1 MLGLGNAESTAILT
15 GNPGIPAPFCGQRYH
30 AGHVLL
36 SLSAVTRVGPGMCVH
51 APLRNPKPW
60 NDCAGYQL
68 RALLVHETFKK
79 VLYLAP
85 TARAEFSSG
94 RVFNLVTSDA
104 ETLQVRTRHR
114 VHFEGMNPP

>member
-1 MLGLGNAESTAILT
+1 
-15 GNPGIPAPFCGQRYH
+15 
-30 AGHVLL
+30 
-36 SLSAVTRVGPGMCVH
+36 MCVH

-68 RALLVHETFKK
+68 RALLVHERFKK

-114 VHFEGMNPP
+114 VHFEGMNPPWCNSCSAQYSVFLLKCM

>member
-1 MLGLGNAESTAILT
+1 MWTPCQLLLGGPVKSDLFLSKSVEGCGRHVSSLGGNQH
-15 GNPGIPAPFCGQRYH
+15 GNPGWRY
-30 AGHVLL
+30 
-36 SLSAVTRVGPGMCVH
+36 
-51 APLRNPKPW
+51 
-60 NDCAGYQL
+60 AGYQL

-104 ETLQVRTRHR
+104 ETLQVRTLA
-114 VHFEGMNPP
+114 EGARLETCFKH